1 MLLKKVV
8 LSVIIGLCVIGA
20 GCETTLPPS
29 TDIPTSTNQNT
40 PTTPATSTTKSPFG
54 DDLQITSVD
63 VLMLESFPVQ
73 VMVNIEGN
81 VNKCVKLNE
90 PKVTQEENVFY
101 VAVSITELA
110 TGKTCSPT
118 GSVTFKKSVSLDVA
132 GLKKGTYE
140 VYVNKMKKT
149 FTLDMDNFLSSLPEE
164 TGGLVG
170 TWKIEEGQE
179 TFKEITLKDDNSVVL
194 PSQTGTWSFANN
206 TLSLYLYPTLPLER
220 SEKPKIVAP
229 RADYIYTNIVIKK
242 GMKGLV
248 LTGKRNDKNIR
259 WTRNK

>member
-20 GCETTLPPS
+20 GCETTLPSS

-40 PTTPATSTTKSPFG
+40 PTTPATSTTKSAFG

-90 PKVTQEENVFY
+90 PKTTKDGNTFKIQVT
-101 VAVSITELA
+101 ITELDTDIRCA
-110 TGKTCSPT
+110 PT
-118 GSVTFKKSVSLDVA
+118 SVVSFNKSINLDVA
-132 GLKKGTYE
+132 ELKKGTYT
-140 VYVNKMKKT
+140 VDVNGIKKT
-149 FTLDMDNFLSSLPEE
+149 FTLDIDNILTSLPEE
-164 TGGLVG
+164 TAGLVG

-206 TLSLYLYPTLPLER
+206 TLSLYVYPNLR
-220 SEKPKIVAP
+220 SETKLQEEIVR

-242 GMKGLV
+242 GMNGLV
-248 LTGKRNDKNIR
+248 LTGKRNNKNIQ